1 MSSDLVRYLAT
12 SGAITL
18 CGSVAHVISLKMAL
32 RFNCYVVDRAVDQGQ
47 PIDPVEIINAATS
60 PRPSDR
66 LTRFLGW
73 DRRGSP
79 SSVVPGRQPL
89 AKPAEPKAS
98 PSAASPA
105 LPPPTGGHPGLC
117 SR

>member
-12 SGAITL
+12 GGAITL
-18 CGSVAHVISLKMAL
+18 CGSVAHVISLKMRL
-32 RFNCYVVDRAVDQGQ
+32 RFSRYVVDRAVEQGQ

-60 PRPSDR
+60 ADR
-66 LTRFLGW
+66 LKGSG
-73 DRRGSP
+73 DRARVARLRKP
-79 SSVVPGRQPL
+79 PL
-89 AKPAEPKAS
+89 AKAA

-105 LPPPTGGHPGLC
+105 LPQRRSSPPELC